1 MPISNKCNYI
11 SWYIVCFYICICQ
24 RFGIFTHLCSRYM
37 GLPKTVITAAKA
49 STRAA
54 SDTAP
59 RNSVNLDADLD
70 EDPEDIKV
78 IHFGIVWYGYVSI
91 TGCLQSLCKAIYILQ
106 FRLYIYK

>member
-1 MPISNKCNYI
+1 MRISNKCNYI
-11 SWYIVCFYICICQ
+11 IRYTTICFYICICQ
-24 RFGIFTHLCSRYM
+24 CFGIFTHLRSRYM

-59 RNSVNLDADLD
+59 RNSANLDADLD

-78 IHFGIVWYGYVSI
+78 IHFGIV
-91 TGCLQSLCKAIYILQ
+91 
-106 FRLYIYK
+106 

>member
-1 MPISNKCNYI
+1 MLISNRLI
-11 SWYIVCFYICICQ
+11 DIQQFVS
-24 RFGIFTHLCSRYM
+24 IFVFINVLVFCTHLRSRYM

-59 RNSVNLDADLD
+59 RNSANLDADLD

-78 IHFGIVWYGYVSI
+78 IHFGIV
-91 TGCLQSLCKAIYILQ
+91 
-106 FRLYIYK
+106 

>member
-1 MPISNKCNYI
+1 
-11 SWYIVCFYICICQ
+11 
-24 RFGIFTHLCSRYM
+24 M

-91 TGCLQSLCKAIYILQ
+91 AGKRYICYNLGYTYTNKN
-106 FRLYIYK
+106 LMLGS